1 MMIVY
6 LTNNIMEITTL
17 PDKFS
22 DEITISISTETED
35 HCIVV
40 LENQA
45 GRILRMM
52 GINLISGNNQIRVDN
67 VNSLEPGVYQLCIK
81 NTQSNILHRSLITK
95 F

>member
-6 LTNNIMEITTL
+6 QTNNIMEITTL

-22 DEITISISTETED
+22 DEITISISTEAED

-52 GINLISGNNQIRVDN
+52 GVNLITGKNQIHVDN
-67 VNSLEPGVYQLCIK
+67 VNNLEAGVYQLSIK
-81 NTQSNILHRSLITK
+81 NTQSNILHSSLLTK

>member
-6 LTNNIMEITTL
+6 QTNNFMEITTL
-17 PDKFS
+17 PDDFS

-45 GRILRMM
+45 GRILRVM
-52 GINLISGNNQIRVDN
+52 GVNLITGNNQIHVDN
-67 VNSLEPGVYQLCIK
+67 VKNLEAGVYHLSIK
-81 NTQSNILHRSLITK
+81 NTQSNILHSSLLTK